1 MSSTAGG
8 VLSTSKFE
16 ITGPED
22 QGGGDGKTK
31 FEVAVR
37 RESIFEYT
45 LNSLDYCFLFIRP
58 FLLFFSLTTNTPI
71 LPHIR
76 IHSQPAVQQLVMLS
90 SEEYTE
96 DPHDTLQKFESRDH
110 PRLARLPT
118 HLCPDTNMRYILWSD
133 IQDTFPNVSYLQT
146 YVGRAMFMIDRHGE
160 L

>member
-1 MSSTAGG
+1 M
-8 VLSTSKFE
+8 LSTEGGGALSISKFE

-22 QGGGDGKTK
+22 QDGGDGKTK

-45 LNSLDYCFLFIRP
+45 LNSRLLLLVYSPLSFFL
-58 FLLFFSLTTNTPI
+58 SLTTNTPI
-71 LPHIR
+71 LLHIR

-118 HLCPDTNMRYILWSD
+118 HLCPDINMRYILWSD
-133 IQDTFPNVSYLQT
+133 IQDTFSNVSYLQT